1 MKASPSASPRASPQL
16 PKGGKSSP
24 STKVKRAKVSA
35 SPKRASSS
43 KPDRKEDK
51 ASDKKELTSSQQSTS
66 EPKSKEVEPEQQ
78 RKVADLI
85 QKLEPSSSG
94 ATAASPKSTTKGKVG
109 QEGVKQKPAGKGDK
123 KKGEE
128 KPKVKPEK
136 VSKEQKEKKKEAKG
150 RDSPAPK
157 KRGFFSSL
165 FKPKKKSYD
174 VAGAEAAPGSPKHRK
189 KSKKEDKRKSQPPKE
204 EEPKPPTIQSIKE
217 QLKQRGV
224 AVTDCPDGE
233 PEEKQDKEEGM
244 SEVSLPSPDVV
255 LPSPQKPLK
264 QGPQEGEESVD
275 GEAEP
280 QMIVGSKRE
289 ELPASPQIEEKQEE
303 EEKEKGKEEKEKGE
317 EEEEEEKEQEE
328 MKGEEEEEKPRAT
341 VEETIRRLEPSVEA
355 SNVGSCCLMYRPYIL
370 YVYQSSYVAQQ

>member
-24 STKVKRAKVSA
+24 STKVKQAKVSA

-51 ASDKKELTSSQQSTS
+51 ASDKKELTSSQQTTS
-66 EPKSKEVEPEQQ
+66 EPKSKEDPEQQ

-85 QKLEPSSSG
+85 QQLEPSSSG
-94 ATAASPKSTTKGKVG
+94 ATAASPKSTTKDKVG
-109 QEGVKQKPAGKGDK
+109 QEGVEQKPAGKGDK

-136 VSKEQKEKKKEAKG
+136 VSKKQKEKEKEAKG

-174 VAGAEAAPGSPKHRK
+174 VAGAEVAPGSPKHRK

-204 EEPKPPTIQSIKE
+204 EEPKPLTIQSIKE

-255 LPSPQKPLK
+255 LPSPQKPLE

-275 GEAEP
+275 GVAEP

-289 ELPASPQIEEKQEE
+289 ELPASPQIEENL
-303 EEKEKGKEEKEKGE
+303 EEKEKEKEKEEKEKG

-328 MKGEEEEEKPRAT
+328 MKGEEEKEKPRAT

-355 SNVGSCCLMYRPYIL
+355 SNVGSYCLMYRPYIP
-370 YVYQSSYVAQQ
+370 YV

>member
-66 EPKSKEVEPEQQ
+66 EPKSKDPEQQ

-85 QKLEPSSSG
+85 QQLEPSSSG

-136 VSKEQKEKKKEAKG
+136 VSKKQKEKEKEAKG

-174 VAGAEAAPGSPKHRK
+174 VAGAEVAPGSPKHRK

-233 PEEKQDKEEGM
+233 PEEKQDRM

-255 LPSPQKPLK
+255 LPSPQKPLE

-275 GEAEP
+275 GVAEP
-280 QMIVGSKRE
+280 QIIVGSKRE

-303 EEKEKGKEEKEKGE
+303 EEKEKG

-355 SNVGSCCLMYRPYIL
+355 SNVGSYCLMYRPYIP
-370 YVYQSSYVAQQ
+370 YV